1 MKTND
6 SNLTVSTCKSL
17 RFLNTLL
24 LSADRRIRRLFGR
37 SFPIGPLLIML
48 LVAWNSHVVQA
59 ADGSLDPTFGNEG
72 RVRTDFHRSNDLAY
86 GMALQPD
93 GKMIVAGI
101 SFIGISANG
110 GDFAVARYNTDGT
123 LDSGFGVGGK
133 VTTDFGLTDQAS
145 SVLVQPDGKIIVAG
159 GTYPTFPAAGGQ
171 FALARYNSDGSL
183 DASFGVGGLV
193 RTSFG
198 SSGCF
203 ASALVLQRDG
213 KIIAGGTNYIDLQTN
228 SDFGLVRY
236 NSDGSLDSSFGNGGE
251 ISTDFD
257 GLLDSVSAVL
267 IQPNGKIIAVGAA
280 SSSITSFDFALVRYL
295 PNGMID
301 TTFGNAGKARTDFG
315 GSNIDMAFAAALQ
328 PDGKIVAAGTNTDAT
343 GSKITFA
350 IARYNSNGTLDATF
364 DSTGRASVDFGSFNQ
379 AAKAVLIQS
388 DGKIVTVGFPD
399 DEASDSDFLLARL
412 NANGSLDT
420 SFGVGGKVR
429 TSFGNLNGG
438 ANAAVL
444 QADGKIVAAG
454 FQATS
459 TQKGVDIAMARYLDS
474 VP

>member
-1 MKTND
+1 ML
-6 SNLTVSTCKSL
+6 SKSKGL

-24 LSADRRIRRLFGR
+24 LSADRRIRRSLVRGFG
-37 SFPIGPLLIML
+37 IGTIAVVL
-48 LVAWNSHVVQA
+48 LVAWAPEAAQA
-59 ADGSLDPTFGNEG
+59 ADGALDPTFGNQG
-72 RVRTDFHRSNDLAY
+72 RVKTDFHRSNDLAY

-93 GKMIVAGI
+93 GKMVVAGI
-101 SFIGISANG
+101 SFIGISSAG

-123 LDSGFGVGGK
+123 LDSTFGVGGK

-145 SVLVQPDGKIIVAG
+145 SVVVQADGKIIVAG
-159 GTYPTFPAAGGQ
+159 GTYATFPAAGGQ
-171 FALARYNSDGSL
+171 FALARYNSNGSL
-183 DASFGVGGLV
+183 DTSFGVGGLV

-203 ASALVLQRDG
+203 ASALVLQSDG
-213 KIIAGGTNYIDLQTN
+213 KIIAGGTNFIDLQTN

-236 NSDGSLDSSFGNGGE
+236 NPDGSLDSSFGNGGE
-251 ISTDFD
+251 VSTEFD
-257 GLLDSVSAVL
+257 GLLDNVSAVL
-267 IQPNGKIIAVGAA
+267 VQPDGKIIAVGAA
-280 SSSITSFDFALVRYL
+280 SSAITSFDFALVRYL
-295 PNGMID
+295 SNGTID
-301 TTFGNAGKARTDFG
+301 TTFGSAGKVRTDFG
-315 GSNIDMAFAAALQ
+315 GSNIDMAFATALQ

-343 GSKITFA
+343 GSKVTFA
-350 IARYNSNGTLDATF
+350 IARYNANGTLDTTF
-364 DSTGRASVDFGSFNQ
+364 DRTGRASVDFGSFNQ
-379 AAKAVLIQS
+379 AVRGVLIQA

-399 DEASDSDFLLARL
+399 DEGSDSDFLLARL

-420 SFGVGGKVR
+420 SFGIGGKIR
-429 TSFGNLNGG
+429 TSFGSLNGG

>member
-1 MKTND
+1 MKTNN
-6 SNLTVSTCKSL
+6 SNLTSSTGKSL
-17 RFLNTLL
+17 CFLNTRF
-24 LSADRRIRRLFGR
+24 LSANRRIRRSFGPG
-37 SFPIGPLLIML
+37 FAIGFVVTML
-48 LVAWNSHVVQA
+48 LLAWNPQMAQA
-59 ADGSLDPTFGNEG
+59 ADGALDPTFGQQG
-72 RVRTDFHRSNDLAY
+72 KLKTDFHRSNDLAH

-93 GKMIVAGI
+93 GKIIVAGI
-101 SFIGISANG
+101 SFIGISAAG

-123 LDSGFGVGGK
+123 LDSTFGVGGK

-145 SVLVQPDGKIIVAG
+145 SVVVQPDGKIVVAG
-159 GTYPTFPAAGGQ
+159 GTFVNFPAAGQ
-171 FALARYNSDGSL
+171 FALARYNSNGSL
-183 DASFGVGGLV
+183 DTSFGVGGLV

-203 ASALVLQRDG
+203 ASALVLQSDG
-213 KIIAGGTNYIDLQTN
+213 KIIAGGTNFIDLQTN

-236 NSDGSLDSSFGNGGE
+236 NPDGSLDSSFGNGGE
-251 ISTDFD
+251 VSTEFD
-257 GLLDSVSAVL
+257 GLLDNVSAVL
-267 IQPNGKIIAVGAA
+267 IQPDGKFIAVGAA

-295 PNGMID
+295 SNGTID
-301 TTFGNAGKARTDFG
+301 TTFGSAGKVRTDFG
-315 GSNIDMAFAAALQ
+315 GSNIDMALAAALQ

-343 GSKITFA
+343 GSRVTFA
-350 IARYNSNGTLDATF
+350 IARYNSNGTLDPTF
-364 DSTGRASVDFGSFNQ
+364 DRTGRASVDFGSFNQ
-379 AAKAVLIQS
+379 AAKRVLIQS

-412 NANGSLDT
+412 NVNGSLDT

-459 TQKGVDIAMARYLDS
+459 TQKGTDIAMARYLDS